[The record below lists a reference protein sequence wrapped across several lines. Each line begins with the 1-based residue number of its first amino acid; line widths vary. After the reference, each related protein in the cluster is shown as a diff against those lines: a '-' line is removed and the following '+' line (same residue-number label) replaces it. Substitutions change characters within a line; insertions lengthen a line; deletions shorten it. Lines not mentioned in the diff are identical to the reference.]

1 MYKEPIR
8 CRKNKNTIAQYSMQ
22 GRWVFFPLRMRK
34 IFVRKM
40 ITCRKVLNCRKL
52 LVDRQH
58 GRIVSVDL
66 GGGLLSGGWPAFCR
80 AQLAR
85 RKGQERATAGSMY
98 WLTVPGPRAGG
109 AQFSARR
116 ERFLLNS
123 ALSRQRW
130 KIPWLQ
136 SPVEYFSRNSRAGFK
151 ALALSTWVT
160 LTHLVPLPP
169 LGSCLPPAWG

>member
-1 MYKEPIR
+1 MLERGRNYRSSQLPFFLLNEMYKEPIR

-66 GGGLLSGGWPAFCR
+66 GGGVALRG
-80 AQLAR
+80 LA
-85 RKGQERATAGSMY
+85 S
-98 WLTVPGPRAGG
+98 
-109 AQFSARR
+109 F
-116 ERFLLNS
+116 
-123 ALSRQRW
+123 
-130 KIPWLQ
+130 LQ
-136 SPVEYFSRNSRAGFK
+136 SPAGQAERTGAGDRRFQV
-151 ALALSTWVT
+151 LAY
-160 LTHLVPLPP
+160 
-169 LGSCLPPAWG
+169 GSGTPGRVSAVQR